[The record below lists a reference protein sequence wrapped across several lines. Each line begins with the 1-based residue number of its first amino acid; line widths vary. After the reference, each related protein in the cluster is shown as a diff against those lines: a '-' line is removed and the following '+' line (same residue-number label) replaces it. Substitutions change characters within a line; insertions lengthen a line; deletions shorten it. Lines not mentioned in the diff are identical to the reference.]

1 MEKKILIVEDEF
13 VEANDIQLMLIKA
26 GYKVCG
32 ISRTV
37 DIAIKMAE
45 KEKPDFVLVDI
56 FLKGKLTGI
65 DLAHKLNEQNI
76 PFIYVSANSNE
87 HILAAAKTTHPY
99 GFIVKP
105 FREKDLLTTLEI
117 AQYRAEHS
125 LESKYRKETELLHRL
140 TQVSSGGKDVKE
152 KLQQVAIALQQY
164 IPFDLLTMGF
174 EKADKEAF
182 DGYSFLRIG
191 FNEYQVLETNELA
204 RVARTTPERLAAL
217 HATGPG
223 IRSISTALF
232 EEEMHR
238 SAITK
243 LLGETFDIAAQL
255 SLGLHLTGQK
265 TFNINFYSRQR
276 DKYTGEHAGMLV
288 RLQPELTKH
297 IESFITRPTQ
307 QEQHQTYG
315 SVIKQDGR
323 SFDGVI
329 GNSYVM
335 MNVFDKLAQVAPYD
349 TSVLILG
356 ESGTGKERIADYI
369 HRHSERKDKPFVKIN
384 CAALPP
390 ALIESELFGHEKGS
404 FTGATDKRPGKFLQA
419 HEGTIFLDEIG
430 EMPID
435 MQVKLLRVLQEKE
448 IEPIGGKSSVKVNVR
463 IIAATNRNLEKEVA
477 EARFRLDLYY
487 RLNVFPVQIPPLR
500 ERKEDIHSL
509 VLHFISLFNRK
520 ANKKV
525 EGVSDKVLTRMNAY
539 SWPGNIR
546 ELENLVERSVL
557 MARGTTIEDMDIPV
571 TATPGEPAHPQ
582 QDTQVKTIDENERD
596 HILAVLAK
604 TNGKIYG
611 AGGAADLLRI
621 PPTTLG
627 SKIKKLGIK
636 KGFKL

>member
-1 MEKKILIVEDEF
+1 VEIKILIVEDEF
-13 VEANDIQLMLIKA
+13 VEANDIQLMLTKA

-32 ISRTV
+32 IARTV

-56 FLKGKLTGI
+56 FLKGKQTGI
-65 DLAHKLNEQNI
+65 DLAGMLNDKNI

-87 HILAAAKTTHPY
+87 QILAAAKTTHPY

-117 AQYRAEHS
+117 AQYRAENS
-125 LESKYRKETELLHRL
+125 LESKYRRETELLTRIK
-140 TQVSSGGKDVKE
+140 QVSSNINDIKE
-152 KLQQVAIALQQY
+152 KLQQLAIAVQQY
-164 IPFDLLTMGF
+164 IPYDLLTIGF
-174 EKADKEAF
+174 DKESSDAF
-182 DGYSFLRIG
+182 DGYSFLRVG
-191 FNEYQVLETNELA
+191 FNEYQVLGTDELA
-204 RVARTTPERLAAL
+204 RVARTTPEKLAEL
-217 HATGPG
+217 HTTAIGVY
-223 IRSISTALF
+223 SVNTALF
-232 EEEMHR
+232 EKEIKQ
-238 SAITK
+238 SAIAQILSK
-243 LLGETFDIAAQL
+243 TFDIVAQL
-255 SLGLHLTGQK
+255 SLGMVMAGQK
-265 TFNINFYSRQR
+265 TFTINFYSRQP
-276 DKYTGEHAGMLV
+276 DKYTKEHAEMLA

-297 IESFITRPTQ
+297 IETILTGNAPLEHKSSSD
-307 QEQHQTYG
+307 G
-315 SVIKQDGR
+315 VIKQDKNT
-323 SFDGVI
+323 FDGVI

-369 HRHSERKDKPFVKIN
+369 HRHSERKGKPFIKIN

-404 FTGATDKRPGKFLQA
+404 FTGATDKRIGKFQQA

-448 IEPIGGKSSVKVNVR
+448 IEPIGGKSPVKVNVR

-477 EARFRLDLYY
+477 KARFRLDLYY
-487 RLNVFPVQIPPLR
+487 RLNVFPVQLPPLR

-525 EGVSDKVLTRMNAY
+525 EGVSDKILTRMKAY
-539 SWPGNIR
+539 NWPGNIR

-557 MARGTTIEDMDIPV
+557 MAKGITLEDMDIPL
-571 TATPGEPAHPQ
+571 TATTEEALDPQ
-582 QDTQVKTIDENERD
+582 QDLHIKSIDENERD
-596 HILAVLAK
+596 HILTVLAK
-604 TNGKIYG
+604 TNGKISG

-621 PPTTLG
+621 PPTTLW
-627 SKIKKLGIK
+627 SKLKKLGIK
-636 KGFKL
+636 KGYKL

>member
-32 ISRTV
+32 IARTV
-37 DIAIKMAE
+37 DIAIKMVE

-56 FLKGKLTGI
+56 FLKGKWTGI
-65 DLAHKLNEQNI
+65 DLAHTLNEKNI

-87 HILAAAKTTHPY
+87 HILAAAKRTHPY

-105 FREKDLLTTLEI
+105 FRERDLLTTLEI

-140 TQVSSGGKDVKE
+140 KQVSSDSKNVKE
-152 KLQQVAIALQQY
+152 KLEQVAIALQQY

-174 EKADKEAF
+174 EKISKEAL

-191 FNEYQVLETNELA
+191 FNEYQVLETDELA
-204 RVARTTPERLAAL
+204 RVARSTPEKLAEL

-223 IRSISTALF
+223 IRSINTILY

-238 SAITK
+238 SAVAT
-243 LLGETFDIAAQL
+243 LLSKTFDIAAHL
-255 SLGLHLTGQK
+255 SLGLMLTGQK
-265 TFNINFYSRQR
+265 AFNINFYSRQQ
-276 DKYTGEHAGMLV
+276 DKYTSEHADMLI
-288 RLQPELTKH
+288 RLQSELTEH
-297 IESFITRPTQ
+297 IETIIYGNTPDD
-307 QEQHQTYG
+307 QHQAYD
-315 SVIKQDGR
+315 SAIKQDTR

-335 MNVFDKLAQVAPYD
+335 MNVFDKLSQVAPYD

-369 HRHSERKDKPFVKIN
+369 HRHSERKEKPFVKIN

-404 FTGATDKRPGKFLQA
+404 FTGATDKRIGKFLLA
-419 HEGTIFLDEIG
+419 HEGSIFLDEIG

-448 IEPIGGKSSVKVNVR
+448 IEPVGGKSPVKVNVR

-477 EARFRLDLYY
+477 EGRFRLDLYY
-487 RLNVFPVQIPPLR
+487 RLNVFPVQLPPLR

-509 VLHFISLFNRK
+509 VLHFISLCNRK
-520 ANKKV
+520 ANKKI

-539 SWPGNIR
+539 TWPGNIR

-557 MARGTTIEDMDIPV
+557 MARGTIIEDMDIPV
-571 TATPGEPAHPQ
+571 AASPGESAHAQ